1 MKYTG
6 KITDEMYRKIT
17 VISPDGE
24 REGIWVAIPEP
35 EDQKAYDQ
43 GIDKDIE
50 VVICNNII
58 FMPKPT
64 IGDIITVNGIT
75 TVVMS
80 KRITQKG
87 VTLSS
92 VGNKI
97 RSTQVDSVNS
107 SINQLRGKTNE
118 LTRTVEETLSKL

>member
-1 MKYTG
+1 
-6 KITDEMYRKIT
+6 MYRKIT

-24 REGIWVAIPEP
+24 REGIWVAIPES

-64 IGDIITVNGIT
+64 IGDIITVNVLGEDRPIYQY
-75 TVVMS
+75 S
-80 KRITQKG
+80 E
-87 VTLSS
+87 
-92 VGNKI
+92 
-97 RSTQVDSVNS
+97 
-107 SINQLRGKTNE
+107 E
-118 LTRTVEETLSKL
+118 L